1 MFNSINHGH
10 NIELVSVSYASILKK
25 VTFYQK
31 SFNMCDKVFIIK
43 PLIIN

>member
-1 MFNSINHGH
+1 MFSSINHGH
-10 NIELVSVSYASILKK
+10 NIESVSVSYASIKKK

-31 SFNMCDKVFIIK
+31 SFSLCDKVFIIK